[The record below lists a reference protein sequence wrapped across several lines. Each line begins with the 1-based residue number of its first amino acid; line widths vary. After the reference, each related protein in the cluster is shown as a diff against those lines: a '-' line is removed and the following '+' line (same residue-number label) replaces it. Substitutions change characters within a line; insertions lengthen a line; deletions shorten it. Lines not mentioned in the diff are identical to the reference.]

1 MRKRPKRKEYKTNLS
16 IEEAQ
21 ILEEFMRENN
31 INRSATALRELIVH
45 CSELKANTLTEDE
58 KMILE
63 CFKQI
68 KEN

>member
-1 MRKRPKRKEYKTNLS
+1 
-16 IEEAQ
+16 
-21 ILEEFMRENN
+21 MRENN

-45 CSELKANTLTEDE
+45 YSELKANTLTEDE